1 MHFLDRSCVRLLGLR
16 RRRLLWNGIVRRKTV
31 YRQSVADL
39 PISVR
44 IADAIHLCVK
54 GQHSAAFTAVVTA
67 PQVFFRVQIH
77 FPPAVT
83 ADGTIHV
90 HLTGSPPPDIQAEEP
105 GHIHNA
111 KGEIMLFPV
120 MQTSIPPKTRNL
132 RMESGQLAF
141 NCCEPPIRSMA
152 AAFTILPQS
161 SQR

>member
-1 MHFLDRSCVRLLGLR
+1 ML
-16 RRRLLWNGIVRRKTV
+16 
-31 YRQSVADL
+31 
-39 PISVR
+39 
-44 IADAIHLCVK
+44 K

-67 PQVFFRVQIH
+67 PQVFFCVQIH

-83 ADGTIHV
+83 ADGTIHI

-120 MQTSIPPKTRNL
+120 IQTSIPPKTQNL
-132 RMESGQLAF
+132 RTESGQLAF

-152 AAFTILPQS
+152 AAFIILPQS